1 MLRNKVRYLLLL
13 ISVGV
18 LSVLYNIYYMGIVLL
33 TIIAMPFLMFGL
45 LSYLYGRVKAEM
57 ISVVHIA
64 NKRDAIPI
72 TVQLTNPSI
81 FPVTNLKIYIS
92 YKNGYSD
99 QKFKK
104 SFLVS
109 LDYRTKTSVICN
121 LYSEYAGNLEIT
133 LEGIR
138 IYDYMKLFS
147 LKKKFKNQLKV
158 AILPYYYE
166 LEENYISNN
175 TRLIES
181 DNYSPLKSGDD
192 PSEVF
197 AIREYREGDR
207 LQRIHWKLSMKQDQ
221 LMIKEFSDPLN
232 CSVLIFVN
240 LSVPKAEN
248 KLHFVDAIMECALS
262 LSYTF
267 ITKGQMHYFSWFDEK
282 HGVCKRLRVVQEQ
295 DLFEAVDG
303 LLQSMPYGEE
313 TDALSAYLAEHPN
326 EQYTDLFY
334 ITGEVSISRID
345 SLSVIKAMSRRM
357 ICISNLNN
365 QPDSQIVSEDVIE
378 RSGDMGINLMPIDIN
393 NVKRDIE
400 QLRLE

>member
-13 ISVGV
+13 VSVGV

-282 HGVCKRLRVVQEQ
+282 HGVCKRLRVIQEQ

-365 QPDSQIVSEDVIE
+365 QSDSQTVSEDVIE
-378 RSGDMGINLMPIDIN
+378 RSGDMGINLMPVDIN